1 VLTWGHIDL
10 ILEAELQPY
19 DVMPL
24 VPVVTTGAGGGITD
38 WSGAPLTL
46 PCGQVLAAA
55 APELHQAALDQM
67 RQGCVPAK
75 ALG

>member
-1 VLTWGHIDL
+1 M
-10 ILEAELQPY
+10 QPY
-19 DVMPL
+19 DVMLL
-24 VPVVTTGAGGGITD
+24 VPVVTGAGGVITD